1 MNTRLSSLLVLAAA
15 LSASAFA
22 PLSAEDRLP
31 QPVAQPSPAYPFDL
45 RKAQI
50 EGDVLIIFTV
60 TREGQVADP
69 QVVSSSNWVF
79 RDLTLAAIK
88 KWQYTPA
95 LKDGH
100 PVSIKVS
107 QSFAFRV
114 PEKDAERSAALAA
127 AAFKVSPA
135 TAVLASNK

>member
-69 QVVSSSNWVF
+69 QVVSSSNWMF

-114 PEKDAERSAALAA
+114 LEKDAERAALAA

-135 TAVLASNK
+135 AAYLASNK